1 MRMFII
7 ITLRYEGMHRVEN
20 RSVQHITCGTLHEAQ
35 GATGEEICDPA
46 NTNESTYIQLF
57 NHLMTGYK
65 KDVRPV
71 RNWRNTTIVEIGI
84 IVRAI
89 LDVDEKNEILRSY
102 IWYRQFWKDEF
113 LTWDPEKFDCIENIS
128 IPIERIWVPDILINE
143 FVDSK
148 MSPSIPYVYVTSDGK
163 VRNYKPIQAV
173 TSCSLN
179 IYNFPFDLQICS
191 LTFVSWLHVK
201 EDIDLKLWNES
212 LYDRDDKGEWEVCNV
227 THQRCEYKESNDTF
241 AEMRFM
247 ILIRRR
253 PLFYVVNL
261 LLPSMFL
268 MMMDIVGFYL
278 PPNCGERVSFKIT
291 LLLGYSVFLI
301 IVSDTLPATATQTP
315 LIGVYFAVCMALLVI
330 SLTETILVVRL
341 VHNQHLKSQ
350 VPHWMNYLVLEK
362 IAVILCIQ
370 DKRRFQMAQTQ
381 SSEISLQKENSAS
394 TAKFSH
400 YSREDSKDYEKTLP
414 QQEGAHVV
422 DNILQEITAIR
433 QQLKRQ
439 ENPDTGKKW
448 LEVGYVLDVLFFW
461 IYLVALLASGI
472 SLSLLWTLWQKELA
486 APKCQMES

>member
-1 MRMFII
+1 MRPW
-7 ITLRYEGMHRVEN
+7 T
-20 RSVQHITCGTLHEAQ
+20 TD
-35 GATGEEICDPA
+35 EEIYDSA
-46 NTNESTYIQLF
+46 NTINSTYIQLF

-71 RNWRNTTIVEIGI
+71 HDWRNTTIVEISI

-102 IWYRQFWKDEF
+102 IWYRQFWRDEF
-113 LTWDPEKFDCIENIS
+113 LTWDPQNFDCIENIS
-128 IPIERIWVPDILINE
+128 IPIERIWVPDVVINE
-143 FVDSK
+143 FVDTK
-148 MSPSIPYVYVTSDGK
+148 MTPNIPYVYVTSEGK

-179 IYNFPFDLQICS
+179 IYNFPFDLQICN

-201 EDIDLKLWNES
+201 QDIDLKLWNEPVHGK
-212 LYDRDDKGEWEVCNV
+212 DDKGEWEVCNV
-227 THQRCEYKESNDTF
+227 THQYNIFNESNDIF
-241 AEMRFM
+241 AELQFR
-247 ILIRRR
+247 ITIRRR

-268 MMMDIVGFYL
+268 MMMDIFGFYL

-315 LIGVYFAVCMALLVI
+315 LIGVYFAVCMALLVT

-341 VHNQHLKSQ
+341 VHNQHLKSH
-350 VPHWMNYLVLEK
+350 VPHWMKYLVLEK

-370 DKRRFQMAQTQ
+370 DKKRFHMAQTR
-381 SSEISLQKENSAS
+381 SSEISLQKENSTS
-394 TAKFSH
+394 TGGMDGAKSKFSH

-414 QQEGAHVV
+414 QREGALIE
-422 DNILQEITAIR
+422 DNILQEIMAIH
-433 QQLKRQ
+433 QQLKKQ
-439 ENPDTGKKW
+439 EEHPAIGKEW
-448 LEVGYVLDVLFFW
+448 LEVGYVLDVLFFRM
-461 IYLVALLASGI
+461 YLVTLLANGI
-472 SLSLLWTLWQKELA
+472 ILGLMWSLGQQELR
-486 APKCQMES
+486 CS